1 MAANV
6 YKINGNGLRIPIVAG
21 DPASP
26 ENGMMWYNSSLGLF
40 RKHENGST
48 TDIGSGGSTAAA
60 DVTYDNSS
68 SSLAATDVQAAIDEV
83 EARLDTAESSITTI
97 NSDIGN
103 IEGDIADLVTLS
115 GVAANATH
123 LGTFTGATI
132 ADSSTVK
139 SALQDLETAVELRA
153 LDSVVTE
160 IDGNV
165 NDLITLTGVAENAMD
180 LGTFSGST
188 ISNATTIKS
197 ALQELET
204 AVELRALD
212 SDVIKK
218 DGSVAYTADQSF
230 GGFKATNLA
239 DPAAN
244 GDAVTLGYMN
254 ARLAVIKPKT
264 AVRVASTAN
273 VVIAS
278 ALENGDTLDG
288 VTLATGDR
296 VLLKDQSTASQNGIY
311 VVVASGA
318 ASRATDFDSVTPI
331 DEINGAWVS
340 VQEGT
345 ANAGKIF
352 VQFGTVTTVGTD
364 AINFEYFNPIA
375 GLIGGDMI
383 TFSGSTFSVDLAT
396 TSGLE
401 STNAGNAAG
410 QLRVKLEA
418 TDPSLRITG
427 SNELAVKFDG
437 AGAITSGASGIK
449 VGVDNSTVEISSNAL
464 RIKDASI
471 TNAKVA
477 TGIDAAK
484 LADGSVSNA
493 EFQYLGNVT
502 SDIQTQL
509 NGKLTS
515 IVQDTTPELGGDL
528 DLAGFA
534 IGDQTDTD
542 GPSMKLGDSTDF
554 VKTTYLHAVGL
565 TASQT
570 NNAGQAILAFDHTV
584 YGGQIIE
591 YRIKEATTNRMRVG
605 TLYIT
610 SNGTDTAITDQF
622 TETADVGVTW
632 NLNISGSTTQVRYTT
647 TANNKTMHCT
657 VKRFLV

>member
-1 MAANV
+1 
-6 YKINGNGLRIPIVAG
+6 
-21 DPASP
+21 
-26 ENGMMWYNSSLGLF
+26 
-40 RKHENGST
+40 
-48 TDIGSGGSTAAA
+48 
-60 DVTYDNSS
+60 
-68 SSLAATDVQAAIDEV
+68 
-83 EARLDTAESSITTI
+83 
-97 NSDIGN
+97 
-103 IEGDIADLVTLS
+103 
-115 GVAANATH
+115 
-123 LGTFTGATI
+123 
-132 ADSSTVK
+132 
-139 SALQDLETAVELRA
+139 
-153 LDSVVTE
+153 
-160 IDGNV
+160 
-165 NDLITLTGVAENAMD
+165 
-180 LGTFSGST
+180 
-188 ISNATTIKS
+188 
-197 ALQELET
+197 
-204 AVELRALD
+204 
-212 SDVIKK
+212 
-218 DGSVAYTADQSF
+218 
-230 GGFKATNLA
+230 
-239 DPAAN
+239 
-244 GDAVTLGYMN
+244 
-254 ARLAVIKPKT
+254 
-264 AVRVASTAN
+264 
-273 VVIAS
+273 
-278 ALENGDTLDG
+278 
-288 VTLATGDR
+288 
-296 VLLKDQSTASQNGIY
+296 
-311 VVVASGA
+311 
-318 ASRATDFDSVTPI
+318 VTPI